1 MVDSISV
8 KAQPVDF
15 CARIPNSSIPA
26 NSDAKADNTSVSNKH
41 IEVFNFK
48 SSIPSENKIS
58 EKELAAYNEEKGKK
72 TNIWKT
78 VGLVALGV
86 GVAALG
92 IYLLRKRGL
101 AENDEPFLTDLKQY
115 IKNYPQRIKYTC
127 EHKKAFLQ
135 VEKELCGKN
144 SINGYFHDLDKL
156 IMYVAGL
163 PQKLTNKLHLY
174 TSQHHIRN
182 GKVKNPI
189 MAVIDWECAHLTK
202 PDKPLRAREFYEKFC
217 PKMPEIEEALK
228 KLGL

>member
-1 MVDSISV
+1 MVDTLSV

-15 CARIPNSSIPA
+15 RARIPNSGIRA
-26 NSDAKADNTSVSNKH
+26 NSDAKIDNTSVSNKH

-48 SSIPSENKIS
+48 SNSSSNNEISEN
-58 EKELAAYNEEKGKK
+58 ELLAYNEEKKK
-72 TNIWKT
+72 KNIIWKT
-78 VGLVALGV
+78 VGLIALGV
-86 GVAALG
+86 GITAMG
-92 IYLLRKRGL
+92 IWLLRKKGW
-101 AENDEPFLTDLKQY
+101 AENDESLLVDLKQY
-115 IKNYPQRIKYTC
+115 LKNYPNRIKYTC